1 LHKKWNGI
9 DMLPRVYQKIAGRR
23 NAALV
28 TGSANI
34 DSQGRPSYEVVQ
46 RLAGGRLKAIWS
58 LQHGFFIDRQD
69 NMVLSPSFFWSARG
83 VDVRSLYGEKLIP
96 DEEWLRGIELL
107 VVDPFDVGTRVY
119 TFLNHL
125 VMLLRWLSGRG
136 VEVVVLDRP
145 NPLNG
150 RDLEGNVSRPDHF
163 SMVAQLPVPMRHGL
177 SAGEF
182 LSFAL
187 SYHGLDVPLTVVK
200 ARGVARRDY
209 FPGRWTLPS
218 PNMPSFST
226 ALVYPG
232 AVLLEGTNLS
242 EGRGTTRPFELAGA
256 PFIDPFLL
264 ASELQGLKLP
274 GARFVPM
281 FFKPEFSKHAGR
293 VCGGVLVQVLDRDK
307 FRGFQIYYELIRLAA
322 QLHPEAFQWQM
333 PPYEFEYLRPPIDM
347 ICGSDMIRKAIEKNI
362 LFTGIQDDIECEINA
377 YAESVRP
384 FLLYP

>member
-1 LHKKWNGI
+1 LHKAWNGI
-9 DMLPRVYQKIAGRR
+9 DLLPQAYGKIAGGR
-23 NAALV
+23 NVALV

-34 DSQGRPSYEVVQ
+34 DSRGRPSYEVVQ

-83 VDVRSLYGEKLIP
+83 VEVRSLYGEKLLP
-96 DEEWLRGIELL
+96 DEEWLRGIDLL

-119 TFLNHL
+119 TFVNHL

-136 VEVVVLDRP
+136 VEVAVLDRP

-150 RDLEGNVSRPDHF
+150 RDLEGAVARPDHF
-163 SMVAQLPVPMRHGL
+163 SIVAQLPVPMRHGL

-182 LSFAL
+182 LSYAL

-200 ARGVARRDY
+200 ARGWTRNDY
-209 FPGRWTLPS
+209 SPGLWTLPS
-218 PNMPSFST
+218 PNMPSFAT

-256 PFIDPFLL
+256 PYVDPFRL
-264 ASELQGLKLP
+264 AGELRRLKLP

-281 FFKPEFSKHAGR
+281 FFTPEFSKHAGR
-293 VCGGVLVQVLDRDK
+293 VCGGVLVQVLDRDR
-307 FRGFQIYYELIRLAA
+307 FRPFQVYYELIRLAA
-322 QLHPEAFQWQM
+322 RQHPEAFQWQM

-347 ICGSDMIRKAIEKNI
+347 ICGSDTIRRAVEKNTPFARI
-362 LFTGIQDDIECEINA
+362 RNGIERGIDA
-377 YAESVRP
+377 YAEAVRP

>member
-1 LHKKWNGI
+1 LSGI
-9 DMLPRVYQKIAGRR
+9 DCLPRVFNKIAGRGDL
-23 NAALV
+23 ALV
-28 TGSANI
+28 TGSANT
-34 DSQGRPSYEVVQ
+34 DAAGRPSYDVVQ

-83 VDVRSLYGEKLIP
+83 VEVRSLYGEKLLP
-96 DEEWLRGIELL
+96 DEEWLRGIDLL

-150 RDLEGNVSRPDHF
+150 RDLEGNVARPGHF
-163 SMVAQLPVPMRHGL
+163 SIVAQLPVPMRHGL

-182 LSFAL
+182 LSFAMA
-187 SYHGLDVPLTVVK
+187 YHGLDVPLTVVK
-200 ARGVARRDY
+200 ARGGTRQEY
-209 FPGRWTLPS
+209 FSGHWTLPS
-218 PNMPSFST
+218 PNMPAFST

-256 PFIDPFLL
+256 PFVDPFRL
-264 ASELQGLKLP
+264 AAELQRLKLP

-293 VCGGVLVQVLDRDK
+293 VCGGVLVQVTDRKK
-307 FRGFQIYYELIRLAA
+307 FRSFHAYYEMIRLAA
-322 QLHPEAFQWQM
+322 QLHPEAFHWQK

-347 ICGSDMIRKAIEKNI
+347 ICAADTIRKAIDQNI
-362 LFTGIQDDIECEINA
+362 PFTRIRDDIDRETHA
-377 YAESVRP
+377 YAEAVRP

>member
-1 LHKKWNGI
+1 LQKALNGI
-9 DMLPRVYQKIAGRR
+9 DILPQVGRKVIR
-23 NAALV
+23 DRPCALV

-34 DSQGRPSYEVVQ
+34 DAQGQPSYEVVQ

-83 VDVRSLYGEKLIP
+83 LDVRSLYGEKLLP
-96 DEEWLRGIELL
+96 DEDWLHGIDLL

-119 TFLNHL
+119 TFVNHL

-136 VEVVVLDRP
+136 LEVVVLDRP

-150 RDLEGNVSRPDHF
+150 LDLEGSVARPDHF
-163 SMVAQLPVPMRHGL
+163 SIVAQLPVPMRHGL

-200 ARGVARRDY
+200 ARGWSRREY
-209 FPGRWTLPS
+209 FPGHWTLPS
-218 PNMPSFST
+218 PNMPSFAT

-242 EGRGTTRPFELAGA
+242 EGRGTPRPFELAGA
-256 PFIDPFLL
+256 PFIDPFRLVG
-264 ASELQGLKLP
+264 ELQGLKLP

-293 VCGGVLVQVLDRDK
+293 VCGGVLVQVLDRDR
-307 FRGFQIYYELIRLAA
+307 FRSFQTYYELIRLAA
-322 QLHPEAFQWQM
+322 QLHPEAFQWQL

-362 LFTGIQDDIECEINA
+362 PFARIRDDIECEINA